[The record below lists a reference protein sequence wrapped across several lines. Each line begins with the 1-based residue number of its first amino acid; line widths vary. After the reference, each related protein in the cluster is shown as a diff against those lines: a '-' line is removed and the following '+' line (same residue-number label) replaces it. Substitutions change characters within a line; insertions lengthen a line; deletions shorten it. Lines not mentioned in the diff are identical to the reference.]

1 MVWVG
6 CLHVLLQE
14 LLVEHTRRVL
24 KAAQAVDPARLMRAS
39 RVVPVVYRGVEVL
52 VKVNSLLVQVELTL
66 SAKVKERAVV
76 DKQLDPLTFE
86 TELLDPNH
94 DLLFASVTDELVSHA
109 AAGRSV
115 LNGYLL
121 AYDPEGPPR

>member
-1 MVWVG
+1 MVGARLVWVG

-76 DKQLDPLTFE
+76 DSSWTLSHSRLSCSTRIMIAS
-86 TELLDPNH
+86 LL
-94 DLLFASVTDELVSHA
+94 
-109 AAGRSV
+109 R
-115 LNGYLL
+115 
-121 AYDPEGPPR
+121 